1 MKEKVEVLIKNN
13 VIEAVRIHK
22 SNTNSYMCNRCYFV
36 DECRRTREQP
46 CMSIN
51 RSDRN
56 SVYYREKI
64 TK

>member
-1 MKEKVEVLIKNN
+1 MKEKIEVLIKNN

-36 DECRRTREQP
+36 DECRRTREMP

-51 RSDRN
+51 RSDRK

>member
-1 MKEKVEVLIKNN
+1 MTEKIEVLIKNN
-13 VIEAVRIHK
+13 VIEEVMISKNARPARI
-22 SNTNSYMCNRCYFV
+22 CIGCYFYRQ
-36 DECRRTREQP
+36 CKRTREMP

-64 TK
+64 N